1 MEITDELKARFK
13 AKVAVDETTGC
24 HIWQGAKLPK
34 GYGIIKR
41 PRERRQI
48 YAHRL
53 ALMIEG
59 VEVPDDRQVLHSCD
73 NPPCVNPAH
82 LRVGTN
88 KENHQ
93 EMKDK
98 GRSLYGERN
107 GQAKLTEAQV
117 EAIRVLYRGGE
128 SQSSIAKRFGIHQTA
143 VSKITRGARWEP
155 RIQPD
160 GDDGPS

>member
-13 AKVAVDETTGC
+13 AKVEVDETTGC
-24 HIWQGAKLPK
+24 HIWRGARLPK

-59 VEVPDDRQVLHSCD
+59 FDVPDDRQVLHSCD

-88 KENHQ
+88 KENHE

-98 GRSLYGERN
+98 GRSLYGRRN
-107 GQAKLTEAQV
+107 GQAKLTDSDVAG
-117 EAIRVLYRGGE
+117 IRAMIASGA
-128 SQSSIAKRFGIHQTA
+128 SQAKVAARFG
-143 VSKITRGARWEP
+143 VSQPHVGRIARGAAWSP
-155 RIQPD
+155 RIEPGGD
-160 GDDGPS
+160 GGPE